1 MKILDRYIGKTVI
14 GAILVVLFIL
24 VGVFSFFSFIDQLED
39 LGRGRYGLAAIFR
52 YVLFSMPRITYDLF
66 PMGALIGSLV
76 GIGALVSNS
85 EVAVMR
91 SAGVSFWRMVASIM
105 KAGALVMVLAVII
118 GEFVSPPAQQWAR
131 LYRSVAI
138 SDQIALK
145 TRNGF
150 WARDA
155 RSYINIRTVLPG
167 NRVQDIYIYEFDEQN
182 RLKVS
187 TYARQAKYE
196 EGQWIL
202 EGIAQTIIEE
212 SQVLQRRI
220 SKAAWESLLRP
231 DLINMVVI
239 KPNSLASYDLI
250 RYIRYLRSNGQET
263 RRYEQALW
271 SKMIYPLATGA
282 MVLLAIPM
290 VIGSRR
296 NVTVGQRIV
305 VGCFIGLTFHILNQ
319 AAAHI
324 GVVYKL
330 NAAFSA
336 MFPTVATLMIAT
348 VMLYRM
354 TRIPRSNVANMPV
367 TLTQ

>member
-1 MKILDRYIGKTVI
+1 MKILDRYIGKTII
-14 GAILVVLFIL
+14 GAILVVLIVL
-24 VGVFSFFSFIDQLED
+24 VSVFSFFSFIDQLED
-39 LGRGRYGLAAIFR
+39 LGRGRYGLSAIIR
-52 YVLFSMPRITYDLF
+52 YVLLSAPRLTYELF

-76 GIGALVSNS
+76 GLGALVANS

-105 KAGALVMVLAVII
+105 KAGALIMVLAVII

-138 SDQIALK
+138 ADQIALK

-150 WARDA
+150 WARDG

-167 NRVQDIYIYEFDEQN
+167 NRVQDIYIYEFDGQN

-187 TYARQAKYE
+187 TYARQAQYV

-202 EGIAQTIIEE
+202 EGIEQSIIDEAQTR
-212 SQVLQRRI
+212 QRGI
-220 SKAAWESLLRP
+220 SRAAWESLLRP
-231 DLINMVVI
+231 DLINMVIV

-250 RYIRYLRSNGQET
+250 RYIRYLRTNGQET

-296 NVTVGQRIV
+296 GVTVGQRIV
-305 VGCFIGLTFHILNQ
+305 VGCFIGLAFHIINQ

-330 NAAFSA
+330 SAAFSA
-336 MFPTVATLMIAT
+336 LFPTVATLLIAIS
-348 VMLYRM
+348 MLYRM
-354 TRIPRSNVANMPV
+354 TRIPRTDVAKMPV